1 MSLLSALSSGASGL
15 FAASTGLDVTSH
27 NIANANTPGYT
38 ARSVLLSPA
47 DPLMRGMVSI
57 GQGVDVAGVLRPT
70 DGLLG
75 IRTMATA
82 GVSSAATTLHQ
93 QLSSVEHWFDESV
106 SAGPS
111 LSLAS
116 FFDALGAAT
125 LDPSDPTA
133 RTEVL
138 HAASSLASTLGDTSR
153 GLSDSLA
160 GISTSMEESTPAI
173 NAVLEEVAD
182 LNERIVLAGGSLT
195 AGDLADQRDLLL
207 RQLSEE
213 LGTTVSYG
221 ADGVANVYLGGHAL
235 VEGGEARKLEASLD
249 QDGRAIL
256 EVSVSGQASID
267 VTEDLGGR
275 LGGLRDS
282 WDTIASYIDDLD
294 SFAVAFATALN
305 DTHAA
310 GFDAHGQ
317 PGGAMFTWDPS
328 DPAASLQVDPAL
340 DADPNLLAFASDP
353 TGTSGDA
360 GNLQALLDLEDADI
374 VDGKKPG
381 EFLSGLTNRVG
392 TDVAAAASTADRHNA
407 SLADLDSLGQTL
419 RGVDLDQEAVN
430 LMEWQTA
437 YQAAAKVLEV
447 VDESLGILLEL
458 P

>member
-1 MSLLSALSSGASGL
+1 MSLLSALSSGASAL
-15 FAASTGLDVTSH
+15 FSASTGLEVTSH

-47 DPLMRGMVSI
+47 DPLMRGTVSI
-57 GQGVDVAGVLRPT
+57 GQGVDVMGVLRPT

-75 IRTMATA
+75 VRTMATA
-82 GVSSAATTLHQ
+82 GISSAASTLHQ
-93 QLSSVEHWFDESV
+93 QLSSVEHWFDESMT
-106 SAGPS
+106 AGPS
-111 LSLAS
+111 LSLAG
-116 FFDALGAAT
+116 FFDALGSAT

-138 HAASSLASTLGDTSR
+138 HAASSLASTITDTSS
-153 GLSDSLA
+153 GLSGSLA
-160 GISTSMEESTPAI
+160 AISTSLEESVPAI
-173 NAVLEEVAD
+173 NAVLQEVAD

-221 ADGVANVYLGGHAL
+221 QDGVANVYLGGHAL
-235 VEGGEARKLEASLD
+235 VESGEARELEARID
-249 QDGRAIL
+249 DDGRAVIDL
-256 EVSVSGQASID
+256 SVSGQATID
-267 VTEDLGGR
+267 VTENLGGR
-275 LGGLRDS
+275 LGGLSDS
-282 WDTIASYIDDLD
+282 WHTIGSYIDDLD
-294 SFAVAFATALN
+294 SFVVAFATALN

-310 GFDAHGQ
+310 GFDANGQ
-317 PGGAMFTWDPS
+317 PGGALFTWDPT
-328 DPAASLQVDPAL
+328 DPSASFRVDDTL
-340 DADPNLLAFASDP
+340 TGDPNLLAFATDP
-353 TGTSGDA
+353 MGTAGDA
-360 GNLQALLDLEDADI
+360 GNLQALMDLENADI

-392 TDVAAAASTADRHNA
+392 TDVASAASTSDRHYA

-419 RGVDLDQEAVN
+419 RGVNLDQEAVH

-447 VDESLGILLEL
+447 VDEALGILMEL